1 MSWKALK
8 QCSDFAARLCPS
20 QDPAAVIGVLHILKF
35 LSDFEWQ
42 QTAFSPPDEL
52 THTVTQLLTSPTGV
66 CEQWVCAVPMA
77 AHPGARCPKLS
88 GTAGLGQETAS

>member
-52 THTVTQLLTSPTGV
+52 THGYTAPDLSHWCLRAVGV
-66 CEQWVCAVPMA
+66 RSAYGSTPRGSVP
-77 AHPGARCPKLS
+77 
-88 GTAGLGQETAS
+88 